1 MQKGYIIGTISGL
14 LLVIYCLWL
23 MFHDVNLAG
32 FGWGFLLAPI
42 ILLAVAI
49 SSFAFLHHRSVT
61 VSNTAKVLIWFTV
74 AAIGLLIIGLG
85 IL

>member
-1 MQKGYIIGTISGL
+1 MQKGYIIGIISGL
-14 LLVIYCLWL
+14 LLVICCLWL
-23 MFHDVNLAG
+23 MFHGISLAG

-49 SSFAFLHHRSVT
+49 GSFAFLHHRSVT
-61 VSNTAKVLIWFTV
+61 VSNIAKVLIWFTV